1 MIIDP
6 KRLRKL
12 REAKGLSRADLAAA
26 SNVSPKQIQRL
37 EHPREASRSP
47 RRVTVRRLAT
57 ALGVKPEVLSGEE
70 SLSES
75 DSPFVPRTVR
85 VTHWLFSEALL
96 AFDLV
101 EKRYGVQATAIMNM
115 APLFFVLL
123 AEGSLAWRRK
133 ELAEIKDALNA
144 IEEMADGSNCR
155 RFAVHASK
163 AEQDSY
169 YEDEAIR
176 QRNLF
181 NDPYSADSDSDS
193 DSGSDSFHFGVNDDK
208 SLNPFVEYLQKLSE
222 DLDIPG
228 IEVDKG
234 FVSSSVVDNMPAYSV
249 CRDELEKLVPLR
261 SRAFSALQG
270 ADIRITDIPE
280 ELMPDSAAGQ
290 RREWLEGK
298 LSPKTIRWLK
308 ERESFDS
315 WLLEFDLLDAK
326 KAPGRDQ
333 DPAIGAS

>member
-37 EHPREASRSP
+37 EHPTEASRSP

-133 ELAEIKDALNA
+133 ELAEIKDALND

-155 RFAVHASK
+155 RFAVYASK

-169 YEDEAIR
+169 YEEEAIR
-176 QRNLF
+176 QRDLF
-181 NDPYSADSDSDS
+181 NDPYSA

-208 SLNPFVEYLQKLSE
+208 SLNPFVEYLQMLSE

-249 CRDELEKLVPLR
+249 CRDDLEKLVPLR

-270 ADIRITDIPE
+270 ADVRITDIPE

-290 RREWLEGK
+290 RKEWLEGK
-298 LSPKTIRWLK
+298 LSPKTIQWLK
-308 ERESFDS
+308 ERESFDN
-315 WLLEFDLLDAK
+315 WLLEFGLLNDK
-326 KAPGRDQ
+326 KAPGRGQ
-333 DPAIGAS
+333 DPAKGTSQ